1 MAVENLH
8 DCLDF
13 KVPLMFLGLEGI
25 ADERSKEMEG
35 PRENGQKFRPNT
47 LFTRFLR
54 VVIKGRSYERD
65 SYEIASYVRI

>member
-13 KVPLMFLGLEGI
+13 KAPLMFLGLEGI

-35 PRENGQKFRPNT
+35 PRENGQKFRPNS

-54 VVIKGRSYERD
+54 VIKGRRD
-65 SYEIASYVRI
+65 FYEIASYVRI